1 MLSKRAQVGGARK
14 SVDVTCLRS
23 TRQPVDRFAQ
33 ACGYRRHELI
43 VGLDTERGNLTW
55 GALDE
60 VFRGAVGKVT
70 SGHNHEGEYQ
80 DLGQGRS
87 SP

>member
-23 TRQPVDRFAQ
+23 TRQPVF
-33 ACGYRRHELI
+33 RRHELI

-70 SGHNHEGEYQ
+70 SGYNHEGEYQ
-80 DLGQGRS
+80 YLWQGRS